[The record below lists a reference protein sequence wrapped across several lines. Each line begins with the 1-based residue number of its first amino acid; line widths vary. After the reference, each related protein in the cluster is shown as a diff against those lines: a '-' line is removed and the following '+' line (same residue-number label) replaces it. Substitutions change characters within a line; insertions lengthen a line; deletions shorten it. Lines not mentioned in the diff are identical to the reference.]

1 MLAVVPA
8 RGGSKGIPLK
18 NIYPIAGKPLIAHV
32 RDVVDKVPEIDRV
45 VVSKDHDDVAA
56 VAEAAGLDVPFRRP
70 DHLSSDRIA
79 DVPVLQHAL
88 ECMESIDETEYQVI
102 VMLQPTSPL
111 RTADH
116 VRSVIARLVDE
127 DRDAVWTVSRTDLK
141 YHPLKQL
148 TVNEAGQL
156 AFFDARAEQIV
167 ARQQLNPVFHRNGA
181 AYALSRTCL
190 VDQQSIMG
198 SNSAAVILE
207 EPMISIDTLDD
218 VAQIETILR
227 ARRDN
232 RK

>member
-45 VVSKDHDDVAA
+45 VVSTDHDDVAA